1 MAAKKS
7 GLGKGLDS
15 LFNEN
20 ATDDNL
26 AVELRLSEIE
36 PNKNQPRTYFDPEA
50 LSELAES
57 IKTHGL
63 LQPIV
68 VRPMPGG
75 TYQIVAGE
83 RRWRACREA
92 GLTTVPVIIKELDDK
107 QTMELALIENLQRK
121 DLNPIEEALGYKRLI
136 EEFKLT
142 QEQVSERVGKSRS
155 AITNLLRLLALDE
168 KMLEALE
175 KGLITQGHARALLS
189 FENEEKRNVA
199 FELALN
205 GASVRQ
211 IEALAAKKGKEK
223 PNSPKTTKID
233 SFYSEVELALKAE
246 THRKATVKAGKNGKG
261 TITIEFYNKDEL
273 TDIANRLVG
282 KNWDK

>member
-50 LSELAES
+50 LGELTES
-57 IKTHGL
+57 IKIHGL

-92 GLTTVPVIIKELDDK
+92 GLNTVPVIIKDLDDK

-121 DLNPIEEALGYKRLI
+121 DLNPVEEAMGYSRLI
-136 EEFKLT
+136 KEFKLT

-155 AITNLLRLLALDE
+155 AVTNLLRLLALPE
-168 KMLEALE
+168 KMLDALE

-211 IEALAAKKGKEK
+211 LEAIASKQSKE
-223 PNSPKTTKID
+223 NSKTQKTTKTD

>member
-92 GLTTVPVIIKELDDK
+92 QLTTVPVIIKELDDK

-142 QEQVSERVGKSRS
+142 QEQVSDRVGKSRS
-155 AITNLLRLLALDE
+155 AVTNLLRLLALPE

-189 FENEEKRNVA
+189 FENEEKRDFA
-199 FELALN
+199 FQLALN

-223 PNSPKTTKID
+223 PNSQKTTKTD